1 MATVRP
7 HDERRRF
14 SRISFRR
21 PATLRVGGAVITVNV
36 LDLSLKGALLEVP
49 AGLAATSG
57 GHCTLIIHLDMGE
70 ATIHLD
76 GQIAHYQGARMGV
89 HCTSID
95 LESIGHLRRVVEF
108 ALADEDLLHRELA
121 ALIGGEG

>member
-14 SRISFRR
+14 SRISFHR
-21 PATLRVGGAVITVNV
+21 PATFRVGGAATTVNV
-36 LDLSLKGALLEVP
+36 LDVSLKGALLEVP
-49 AGLAATSG
+49 AGLVAEPGA
-57 GHCTLIIHLDMGE
+57 HCTLVVHLDAGE

-76 GQIAHYQGARMGV
+76 GQVAHHRGTKVGV

-95 LESIGHLRRVVEF
+95 LESVGHLRRVVEL
-108 ALADEDLLHRELA
+108 ALADEELLHRELA
-121 ALIGGEG
+121 ALVGGEE